1 MYICV
6 KLSPRDLN
14 LLGLLMLW
22 LKVVELEYN
31 FTSITRSK
39 KQREREKSI
48 KTEIGKNDNN

>member
-14 LLGLLMLW
+14 LLGLLMVW

>member
-1 MYICV
+1 M